1 MKRLKAG
8 DTAMMVNGASQALQP
23 GDVRPGRV
31 VLWPDGAPYATTTEE
46 IGGRWKVVVRPFIVA
61 RKTAEADAPRS
72 GPTAPVRRGP
82 RPPSPQTPNNPDHW
96 CGRFPFAFVHA
107 IVFVWCRVSPSS
119 T

>member
-31 VLWPDGAPYATTTEE
+31 VLWPDSAPYATTTEE

-82 RPPSPQTPNNPDHW
+82 GRQVRKPPIIRIIGVAASRSLS
-96 CGRFPFAFVHA
+96 CML
-107 IVFVWCRVSPSS
+107 
-119 T
+119 